1 MIRNLDEWAKHII
14 SLTLSLCF
22 FFFKEPSKLGP
33 LNLSWLPSFGLFQ
46 GNVAG
51 ASWRVDGEWNPPRK
65 AAG

>member
-1 MIRNLDEWAKHII
+1 MSEQ
-14 SLTLSLCF
+14 STSYLSLSLSVF